1 MTTSFHGPQGGPER
15 DIGSQGA
22 GELRREIEV
31 LRARLSGLSEATLR
45 ISEDLDP
52 GAVLQGTIHSARALT
67 GARYG
72 ALLILDPLGGI
83 GDFLISGITAEEAG
97 AIQGEPEGLGLL
109 GFLNEVKGP
118 LRLRDLAGH
127 PRSIGF
133 PEGHPPMRSFLGAPI
148 FHRGERLGN
157 IYLTEKERGREF
169 TTEDEETITL
179 FASHAGMA
187 ISNARRYTEE
197 TRAKADL
204 EVLNERYSRL
214 SEASRILSESLD
226 VDTVLDRIAT
236 SARLLT
242 GARSGVITTL
252 DESGQLLDFYPS
264 GFTPEDRQTL
274 VDVPRGQEILEY
286 FHNLSRPLRIPD
298 MTAHIR
304 ALGFSDDL
312 PPLGTALSTP
322 VYYRDVRVGNLYL
335 VNKEGGAE
343 FTEDDEELMNVLASQ
358 AAVAIANARTHQSE
372 QQAKADLE
380 ALVDTSPVG
389 VLVFDAKTLD
399 LMSFNQETLR
409 ITRGMRGLG
418 RSRDELLSALSF
430 RRPDGQEIPPEE
442 LPTARA
448 IRSGQ
453 SVRAEEMVIGL
464 PDGQMVHTIVNATPV
479 FSEGEIV
486 SVIVTLQDMTP
497 LERLE
502 RLRSEFIGMVSDE
515 LRTPLAAIKGS
526 AATMLTASDAF
537 DPSDMRP
544 FFQVIDEQSDRM
556 RALIGDLLDTAQIE
570 AGRLSIST
578 GPADPADLVEEARRT
593 FLLGGATNVIETD
606 LPPDLPPA
614 EVDRGRIM
622 QVLNNL
628 FTYASIYSPFG
639 STIRVSASADDLY
652 VSISVVDEGKDVP
665 AERLPHLFRKFSPVD
680 HGDEY
685 EAAVARKPGSTAL
698 TAGEGLGL
706 VVCKG
711 IVEAHGGRI
720 WAESG
725 GPGLGTRLTFTI
737 PSVEEQG
744 DGPAADPGRLPAA
757 PGQERVL
764 AMDTEP
770 HTLLHLRR
778 TLQEAGYAPI
788 VTGNPQEAGRL
799 IETDKP
805 HLVLL
810 DPGTGG
816 AGMADIMDDIRGL
829 TDAPVIFMSGQADD
843 EDSAMA
849 FDMGADDYIL
859 KPFSPT
865 ELVARVRAALRRQSA
880 PERTQGHRPYLA
892 GDLEID
898 YSERRVTVAGRP
910 VQLTSTEYRL
920 LFDLSTNAGR
930 VVTHDQLL
938 RRVWGPGYEGDTQP
952 VRTQVKNLRRKLG
965 DDPRA
970 PTYIFTEPR
979 VGYRMAKPE

>member
-1 MTTSFHGPQGGPER
+1 M
-15 DIGSQGA
+15 
-22 GELRREIEV
+22 
-31 LRARLSGLSEATLR
+31 
-45 ISEDLDP
+45 
-52 GAVLQGTIHSARALT
+52 T

-118 LRLRDLAGH
+118 LRLRDLAAH
-127 PRSIGF
+127 SRSIGF

-157 IYLTEKERGREF
+157 IYLTEKEWGREF

-409 ITRGMRGLG
+409 ITRG
-418 RSRDELLSALSF
+418 D
-430 RRPDGQEIPPEE
+430 
-442 LPTARA
+442 ARA
-448 IRSGQ
+448 
-453 SVRAEEMVIGL
+453 
-464 PDGQMVHTIVNATPV
+464 
-479 FSEGEIV
+479 
-486 SVIVTLQDMTP
+486 
-497 LERLE
+497 
-502 RLRSEFIGMVSDE
+502 
-515 LRTPLAAIKGS
+515 
-526 AATMLTASDAF
+526 
-537 DPSDMRP
+537 
-544 FFQVIDEQSDRM
+544 
-556 RALIGDLLDTAQIE
+556 
-570 AGRLSIST
+570 
-578 GPADPADLVEEARRT
+578 GP
-593 FLLGGATNVIETD
+593 
-606 LPPDLPPA
+606 
-614 EVDRGRIM
+614 
-622 QVLNNL
+622 Q
-628 FTYASIYSPFG
+628 
-639 STIRVSASADDLY
+639 
-652 VSISVVDEGKDVP
+652 
-665 AERLPHLFRKFSPVD
+665 
-680 HGDEY
+680 
-685 EAAVARKPGSTAL
+685 PG
-698 TAGEGLGL
+698 
-706 VVCKG
+706 
-711 IVEAHGGRI
+711 
-720 WAESG
+720 
-725 GPGLGTRLTFTI
+725 
-737 PSVEEQG
+737 
-744 DGPAADPGRLPAA
+744 
-757 PGQERVL
+757 
-764 AMDTEP
+764 
-770 HTLLHLRR
+770 
-778 TLQEAGYAPI
+778 
-788 VTGNPQEAGRL
+788 
-799 IETDKP
+799 
-805 HLVLL
+805 
-810 DPGTGG
+810 
-816 AGMADIMDDIRGL
+816 
-829 TDAPVIFMSGQADD
+829 
-843 EDSAMA
+843 
-849 FDMGADDYIL
+849 
-859 KPFSPT
+859 
-865 ELVARVRAALRRQSA
+865 
-880 PERTQGHRPYLA
+880 
-892 GDLEID
+892 
-898 YSERRVTVAGRP
+898 
-910 VQLTSTEYRL
+910 
-920 LFDLSTNAGR
+920 
-930 VVTHDQLL
+930 
-938 RRVWGPGYEGDTQP
+938 
-952 VRTQVKNLRRKLG
+952 
-965 DDPRA
+965 
-970 PTYIFTEPR
+970 
-979 VGYRMAKPE
+979 